1 MSGRAEALFPSNF
14 LDVLRVAVLSCKA
27 MGLCALRRSLT
38 CVFAVGVVFLL
49 GRSACAETDVFMR
62 AVGFALTG
70 SDNADLK
77 VIGNRA
83 NCVFAIKNELFRLN
97 NVYTDRLKIQVRQQQ
112 QRLGVLE
119 QSVTVELH
127 GDEIV
132 FEEDVDPPKDDGS
145 ELTRQMRVESPDLF
159 KQHHYTYTEHQLY
172 LSTNDQ
178 DRVKTAWQ
186 YVYSHGCT
194 GKRPP

>member
-1 MSGRAEALFPSNF
+1 MSACAVVLLLSN
-14 LDVLRVAVLSCKA
+14 LPDVSRLCASLRA
-27 MGLCALRRSLT
+27 MGGLALRSWLSA
-38 CVFAVGVVFLL
+38 VFAVGVLL
-49 GRSACAETDVFMR
+49 LLVRSVWAESDVFMR

-70 SDNADLK
+70 SDDADPK
-77 VIGNRA
+77 VIGDRV
-83 NCVFAIKNELFRLN
+83 NCVFAITNELFRLN
-97 NVYTDRLKIQVRQQQ
+97 NVYTDRIKIQGWQKQW
-112 QRLGVLE
+112 LGHLE
-119 QSVTVELH
+119 QRVTVALH

-132 FEEDVDPPKDDGS
+132 FEEVVDPPKDDGS

-194 GKRPP
+194 GKRTP